1 MTPEERQMV
10 EHVARLIREPDIHL
24 DIDTRLVS
32 TGLVDSMSLV
42 DLLLKLEDVTR
53 MRIPAGK
60 VSPKDMDSVALMF
73 ATAQR
78 VGRPRK

>member
-1 MTPEERQMV
+1 MTQEEQKML
-10 EHVARLIREPDIHL
+10 EHVVRLIRKPDIQL

-42 DLLLKLEDVTR
+42 DLLLKLEDLTQ

-73 ATAQR
+73 ETAKR
-78 VGRPRK
+78 VGRSRK